1 MKRLLATALLLLAT
15 GCSSQPQTPV
25 SKNPSPAV
33 SPVTEASAPATV
45 KVAQNE
51 LPQVV
56 SIGDGDTLR
65 VRHSGKTTT
74 VRLGCVDAPESTQ
87 APWGQQSANRLK
99 QLLPAGQA
107 VQMREIERD
116 RYGRTVAE
124 LYLGN
129 QSVNLTMVKEGQAV
143 VYTQYL
149 NGCSDTKDQY
159 LAAETQAKGQKIGF
173 WNQANPV
180 MPWDYRRGKRS
191 NNQPSSG
198 ASPRPKPSTTASP
211 TPTASTN
218 CDAAYPDV
226 CIPPAPP
233 DLDCKD
239 ITHRNFRVLPPD
251 PHRFDG
257 KDKDGIGCES

>member
-1 MKRLLATALLLLAT
+1 MKRLLATALLMLAT

-25 SKNPSPAV
+25 SVNPPPAV

-45 KVAQNE
+45 EVAQNE

-56 SIGDGDTLR
+56 SVGDGDTLR
-65 VRHSGKTTT
+65 IRHSGKTIT
-74 VRLGCVDAPESTQ
+74 VRLGCLDAPESTQ

-99 QLLPAGQA
+99 QLLPTGQA

-124 LYLGN
+124 LFLGN
-129 QSVNLTMVKEGQAV
+129 QSVNLMMVKEGQAV
-143 VYTQYL
+143 VYTQYIE
-149 NGCSDTKDQY
+149 NCAATKDQY
-159 LAAETQAKGQKIGF
+159 LAAEAQAKAQRLGF
-173 WNQANPV
+173 WNQDNPV

-191 NNQPSSG
+191 PNQPSSSATPPQPT
-198 ASPRPKPSTTASP
+198 ASSP
-211 TPTASTN
+211 TPTASTS
-218 CDAAYPDV
+218 CDAAYPDA

-239 ITHRNFRVLPPD
+239 IEYRNFRVLPPD
-251 PHRFDG
+251 SHRFDG
-257 KDKDGIGCES
+257 RDNDGIGCES